1 MEYLIRNPFH
11 YVKFPA
17 NICFNGAHS
26 NYGLEI
32 KTVYL
37 LMITISK
44 QLANTGKQ
52 SSISSAN
59 QICPQFNKKGSKT
72 TKLNK

>member
-1 MEYLIRNPFH
+1 MIHNPFLD
-11 YVKFPA
+11 VKFPA
-17 NICFNGAHS
+17 NIWFNGAHS
-26 NYGLEI
+26 NYSLEI

-37 LMITISK
+37 FMTISK
-44 QLANTGKQ
+44 ELANTGKQ

-59 QICPQFNKKGSKT
+59 QICSQFNKKGSKA